1 MECDRGT
8 RGQPASD
15 GSRQG
20 FFGGVRRCTERATN
34 IYAGHGGESSSGEL
48 ERLRKRAARLGR
60 LRTSFKRKW
69 RSSCEY
75 ADTQVEQARKQERRV
90 ESMLT
95 TNLQYVLIDGEQKRN
110 MEDMR
115 IERSANLLAIEVLQ
129 AGLSPIEERLAA
141 ELRVSNDLAACLR
154 RQLTDIA
161 ASQDEK
167 STSRRFPRSR
177 RGRADTEQEY
187 CW

>member
-1 MECDRGT
+1 MEDAHDTHGR
-8 RGQPASD
+8 PAS
-15 GSRQG
+15 GGLGQV
-20 FFGGVRRCTERATN
+20 FFGGARRCAERATN

-48 ERLRKRAARLGR
+48 ERLRKRAAHLGR
-60 LRTSFKRKW
+60 RRTSFKRKW
-69 RSSCEY
+69 RNSCEY

-95 TNLQYVLIDGEQKRN
+95 SNLRYVLRDGEQKRI

-115 IERSANLLAIEVLQ
+115 IERSASVLAIEVLQ

-177 RGRADTEQEY
+177 RGRAKAVFS
-187 CW
+187 C

>member
-1 MECDRGT
+1 
-8 RGQPASD
+8 
-15 GSRQG
+15 
-20 FFGGVRRCTERATN
+20 
-34 IYAGHGGESSSGEL
+34 
-48 ERLRKRAARLGR
+48 
-60 LRTSFKRKW
+60 
-69 RSSCEY
+69 
-75 ADTQVEQARKQERRV
+75 
-90 ESMLT
+90 MLT

-161 ASQDEK
+161 ASQDGKIDLETLSAQQTGACK
-167 STSRRFPRSR
+167 SCVQLLTKVKRQALRDQHDDGPRGIGFEPRKKLGQTVR
-177 RGRADTEQEY
+177 RGCQ
-187 CW
+187 

>member
-1 MECDRGT
+1 MEYDRGT

-15 GSRQG
+15 GSLQG

-34 IYAGHGGESSSGEL
+34 IYAGQGGESSSGEL

-60 LRTSFKRKW
+60 RRTSFKRKW

-95 TNLQYVLIDGEQKRN
+95 ANLQHLLKSGEQKRN

-115 IERSANLLAIEVLQ
+115 IERSANLRAIEALQ
-129 AGLSPIEERLAA
+129 TGLSPIEERLAA